1 MLVDVV
7 NVILDLDRKF
17 GLRVERLRLG
27 SRGEWLVHDPVAR
40 FFCKTNGQVTYEGI
54 SKLNA
59 SKPRSF
65 GEFEFFDP
73 RALYDYVLMPARVTR
88 IDVRTET
95 IETKMDKLL
104 QSDSKK
110 INCQGTGITLFRM
123 TFLLLVDAGSHC
135 QYFRMVKEQ
144 LSNDESRQK
153 EFVSK
158 IARLG
163 TAIIK
168 YKKDRDTAK
177 LSFDEVV
184 RLKEEVLNDGRILRL
199 PEDIIIQMVYDVTKK
214 L

>member
-1 MLVDVV
+1 MPTIPVDWKKVPMTNWVQYRSQIDEVKVRLNKGRIPTLEFLPSPVEGKNPFDIYIIMLVDVV

-27 SRGEWLVHDPVAR
+27 SRGEWLVYDPVAR

-123 TFLLLVDAGSHC
+123 TFFAACGCWVP
-135 QYFRMVKEQ
+135 
-144 LSNDESRQK
+144 LSI
-153 EFVSK
+153 F
-158 IARLG
+158 
-163 TAIIK
+163 
-168 YKKDRDTAK
+168 
-177 LSFDEVV
+177 
-184 RLKEEVLNDGRILRL
+184 
-199 PEDIIIQMVYDVTKK
+199 
-214 L
+214 